1 MTTYQFLIKKSHLND
16 CEEDSNSIV
25 AEKHWDIATDER
37 NHRIQTGMAIFC
49 YLSHGGSEILQSNA
63 AINFKRKIERDLNR
77 EAAEAIRGLY
87 QE

>member
-1 MTTYQFLIKKSHLND
+1 
-16 CEEDSNSIV
+16 V

-49 YLSHGGSEILQSNA
+49 YLSHGGSEILQSLA
-63 AINFKRKIERDLNR
+63 AMNFKRKIERDLNR
-77 EAAEAIRGLY
+77 EAAEVIRSLY